1 MVHKAVEMKKAGKS
15 LDETAEWM
23 EKHKLNMVHVFT
35 VDDLFN
41 LHRGGRVSR
50 ATAIVG
56 TLASIKPDVYKR
68 QGVLCT
74 PGSSFGELGKGHVRF
89 ALTLP
94 VETITE
100 AVEAVKESGILAK

>member
-1 MVHKAVEMKKAGKS
+1 MKS
-15 LDETAEWM
+15 AEWV

-56 TLASIKPDVYKR
+56 TLASIKPLLHVDDEGHLVA
-68 QGVLCT
+68 V
-74 PGSSFGELGKGHVRF
+74 GKGPRQEEIPEQSGGYDGK
-89 ALTLP
+89 ANRELP
-94 VETITE
+94 
-100 AVEAVKESGILAK
+100 G